1 MEKSTNMTSSEALL
15 AQHPSIGFIST
26 LIGFITPFISSV
38 LPVVQLLVAVVGLI
52 IGLLTVEAKWKE
64 RQLNKKKKTPKAK
77 YEN

>member
-38 LPVVQLLVAVVGLI
+38 LPVVQLLVAIVGLA
-52 IGLLTVEAKWKE
+52 IGLLTIEAKLKE
-64 RQLNKKKKTPKAK
+64 RKIKNRK
-77 YEN
+77 

>member
-38 LPVVQLLVAVVGLI
+38 IPVVQLLVAIVGLV
-52 IGLLTVEAKWKE
+52 IGLLTIEAKLKE
-64 RQLNKKKKTPKAK
+64 RKIKNRK
-77 YEN
+77 

>member
-38 LPVVQLLVAVVGLI
+38 LPVVQLLVAIVGLV
-52 IGLLTVEAKWKE
+52 IGLLTIEAKLKE
-64 RQLNKKKKTPKAK
+64 RKIKNRK
-77 YEN
+77 